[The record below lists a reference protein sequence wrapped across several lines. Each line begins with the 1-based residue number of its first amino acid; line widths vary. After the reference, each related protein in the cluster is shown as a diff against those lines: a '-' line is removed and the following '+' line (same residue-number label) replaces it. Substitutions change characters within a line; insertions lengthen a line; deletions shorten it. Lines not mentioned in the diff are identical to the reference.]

1 MKPIDLSN
9 TAVPGCLAATDG
21 EAWETL
27 KTRCKITWVAAAA
40 AEEAAGRA
48 WEALGRAAALP
59 GPWREREEAYTLAQ
73 RALLVA
79 MGESCRAD
87 HEAEK
92 MLVEVEKALGNDP
105 AELSAFMETLEEL
118 PEMADLIDELGRHRG
133 WLDVSVDYYT
143 AD

>member
-59 GPWREREEAYTLAQ
+59 GPWREREEAGGGVRAIAAHNAFLA
-73 RALLVA
+73 
-79 MGESCRAD
+79 GKS
-87 HEAEK
+87 HHH
-92 MLVEVEKALGNDP
+92 
-105 AELSAFMETLEEL
+105 F
-118 PEMADLIDELGRHRG
+118 
-133 WLDVSVDYYT
+133 
-143 AD
+143 

>member
-48 WEALGRAAALP
+48 WEALERAAALP
-59 GPWREREEAYTLAQ
+59 MA
-73 RALLVA
+73 RARRGVHRGA
-79 MGESCRAD
+79 AR
-87 HEAEK
+87 
-92 MLVEVEKALGNDP
+92 P
-105 AELSAFMETLEEL
+105 A
-118 PEMADLIDELGRHRG
+118 GRHG
-133 WLDVSVDYYT
+133 
-143 AD
+143 

>member
-1 MKPIDLSN
+1 M
-9 TAVPGCLAATDG
+9 
-21 EAWETL
+21 
-27 KTRCKITWVAAAA
+27 
-40 AEEAAGRA
+40 
-48 WEALGRAAALP
+48 
-59 GPWREREEAYTLAQ
+59 AQ

-118 PEMADLIDELGRHRG
+118 PEMADLTDELGRHRG